1 MRWGDATWKEIESIT
16 GAVPCGAV
24 SPEERSA
31 GTARKRAERIAR
43 TRKAPTRPSVA
54 ATKDVPEL
62 TVSVPEFHVGPQ
74 VALLGCGGAC
84 PGALEVYVLED
95 LVLRDGAA
103 LRRRPHVR
111 GDGNRQP
118 FPEGLS
124 DDEPRLDGLVRG
136 GIGRLDGELV
146 QADDVPEPL
155 LHPPRVGPEDD
166 RRRLG
171 GGDRPTPSREVLRS
185 DAQGKQAHDV
195 VLAVGGVRG
204 KIHLV
209 FLQRSRHADGNDHV
223 PFFRLRPEIEPG
235 VVAAGGLE
243 FHVPPRPPRPV
254 SPAWGR
260 RPPSPRKTPG
270 Q

>member
-171 GGDRPTPSREVLRS
+171 GGDRPPRSREGLRA
-185 DAQGKQAHDV
+185 DAQGQQADDV
-195 VLAVGGVRG
+195 VLAVRRVGRE
-204 KIHLV
+204 IHLV
-209 FLQRSRHADGNDHV
+209 LLQRSRYDDGNGHV
-223 PFFRLRPEIEPG
+223 PFFRLRPEVEPG
-235 VVAAGGLE
+235 VVAPGVLE
-243 FHVPPRPPRPV
+243 FQAPPQPLVPGSPV
-254 SPAWGR
+254 IGARLPAVG
-260 RPPSPRKTPG
+260 S
-270 Q
+270 